1 MGHLVSENGYGHAV
15 CALASG
21 QALAELLAAAAERA
35 MALDQL
41 TRLLRFLFVFGF
53 PRSEPSDYALHHLSA
68 GGVALGG
75 QTQATEVTY
84 QISSERPQLTTELTG
99 RSFVSFVSASDSCFV
114 AKSNSAPLSILA
126 TAGGNPFLVILP
138 RFDTT
143 LFLSAGSEMVDL
155 DAPAGDDFAVSSYFS
170 RLVPVV
176 MFLRLAF
183 GDQIWHTPNPLA
195 ANLIIDDPWLRQNYG
210 FINFPSLLQK
220 ADELDFAATLAFIPW
235 NYRRSERS
243 TVELFRSR
251 PDRFGVCVH
260 GCDHVA
266 DEFALTDLGRLNSIV
281 GLATCRM
288 KTHEERTG
296 LSFVKA
302 MVFPQ
307 GHFSPASL
315 LALKCNGY
323 LASINTHVMPQ
334 GVTNG
339 EGLAVRD
346 FLDLAITKYHGF
358 PVFRRRYPES
368 ASEFP
373 FDLYMGKPLFIAEH
387 HGFLRG
393 GFGRLSALV
402 QNIRQ
407 IAPDIRWRSALE
419 ILLKSYRL
427 RKASPTELEC
437 KFFSTAQIIENAEHS
452 DMDFTIIKHEP
463 AGDLVRKVMVN
474 GRPAEFTIH
483 DALIKTSVRIPA
495 GGNVRVE
502 LEYVNNLPCP
512 QIKPSIKSK
521 SKIAMR
527 RYLSEF
533 RDNVI
538 AKNEAVLS
546 AATFMKKRLF

>member
-1 MGHLVSENGYGHAV
+1 MGHWVSENGYGHAV

-21 QALAELLAAAAERA
+21 RAVAELLAAETERA

-41 TRLLRFLFVFGF
+41 THLLRFLFVFGF
-53 PRSEPSDYALHHLSA
+53 PRSEPGDYALHRLSA
-68 GGVALGG
+68 GGLALGERK
-75 QTQATEVTY
+75 QTTEITY
-84 QISSERPQLTTELTG
+84 QISAERPQLTAELTG
-99 RSFVSFVSASDSCFV
+99 CSFVSLVSLSDSCFV
-114 AKSNSAPLSILA
+114 AQSSSAPLSILA
-126 TAGGNPFLVILP
+126 TAGGSPFLVTLP
-138 RFDTT
+138 QFDTT
-143 LFLSAGSEMVDL
+143 LFLSAGSEMMDI
-155 DAPAGDDFAVSSYFS
+155 DAPTGDDFAVSSCFS
-170 RLVPVV
+170 RLVPVI
-176 MFLRLAF
+176 MFLRSAF
-183 GDQIWHTPNPLA
+183 GDQIWHTPNYLA
-195 ANLIIDDPWLRQNYG
+195 ANLIIDDPWLRPNYG
-210 FINFPSLLQK
+210 FINFPSLLRK

-235 NYRRSERS
+235 NYRRSEKS

-251 PDRFGVCVH
+251 PDRFGVLVH
-260 GCDHVA
+260 GCDHVG
-266 DEFALTDLGRLNSIV
+266 DEFALTDLGRLNSMV
-281 GLATCRM
+281 DLATCRM
-288 KTHEERTG
+288 KRHEERTG

-323 LASINTHVMPQ
+323 LAAINTQVMPH

-339 EGLAVRD
+339 KGLAVRD
-346 FLDLAITKYHGF
+346 LLDLAVTKYHGF
-358 PVFRRRYPES
+358 PIFRRRYPES
-368 ASEFP
+368 ANEFQ
-373 FDLYMGKPLFIAEH
+373 FDLYMGKPLLIAEH

-402 QNIRQ
+402 RNIRQ
-407 IAPDIRWRSALE
+407 IAPNIRWRSAFE
-419 ILLKSYRL
+419 ILLNSYRL

-437 KFFSTAQIIENAEHS
+437 KLFSTAQIIENAEHS

-463 AGDLVRKVMVN
+463 AGDLIRKVTVN
-474 GRPAEFTIH
+474 GRPVQFTIH

-495 GGNVRVE
+495 GGNVRLE
-502 LEYVNNLPCP
+502 LEYMNNLPRP
-512 QIKPSIKSK
+512 QIKPSIRAR

-546 AATFMKKRLF
+546 ATTFMKKRLL

>member
-1 MGHLVSENGYGHAV
+1 MGRLVSKNGYGHAV

-21 QALAELLAAAAERA
+21 QAVAELLVAEAERA

-41 TRLLRFLFVFGF
+41 THLLRFLFVFGF
-53 PRSEPSDYALHHLSA
+53 PRSEPSDYVLHRLSA
-68 GGVALGG
+68 GGLALGE
-75 QTQATEVTY
+75 QTQTTEITY

-126 TAGGNPFLVILP
+126 TAGGNPFLVTLP
-138 RFDTT
+138 RFDAT
-143 LFLSAGSEMVDL
+143 LFLSAGSEMLDV
-155 DAPAGDDFAVSSYFS
+155 DAPACDDFAVSSYFS
-170 RLVPVV
+170 RLVPVI
-176 MFLRLAF
+176 MFLRSAF
-183 GDQIWHTPNPLA
+183 GDQIWHTPNYLA
-195 ANLIIDDPWLRQNYG
+195 ANLIIDDPWLRPNYG

-251 PDRFGVCVH
+251 PDRLGVCVH

-266 DEFALTDLGRLNSIV
+266 NEFALTDVGRLNSTV

-288 KTHEERTG
+288 KTHEGLTG
-296 LSFVKA
+296 LGFVKA
-302 MVFPQ
+302 MVFP
-307 GHFSPASL
+307 GGCFSPAAL

-323 LASINTHVMPQ
+323 LAAINT
-334 GVTNG
+334 GVLPKPLTIN
-339 EGLAVRD
+339 EPLAVSDR
-346 FLDLAITKYHGF
+346 LDLAVTRYHGF
-358 PVFRRRYPES
+358 PVFRRRRPGS

-373 FDLYMGKPLFIAEH
+373 FDLFLGKPLFLVGH
-387 HGFLRG
+387 HGFFRG
-393 GFGRLSALV
+393 GFDRLSALV

-407 IAPDIRWRSALE
+407 IAPNIRWTSASE
-419 ILLKSYRL
+419 ILLNSYRL

-437 KFFSTAQIIENAEHS
+437 KLFSTVQIIENAEQS

-463 AGDLVRKVMVN
+463 QADLIRKVIVN
-474 GRPAEFTIH
+474 GRPAQFTIH

-495 GGNVRVE
+495 GGKVRLE
-502 LEYVNNLPCP
+502 LEYVNNLPRP
-512 QIKPSIKSK
+512 AITPSMKTKSM
-521 SKIAMR
+521 IAVR

-538 AKNEAVLS
+538 AKNELAPSV
-546 AATFMKKRLF
+546 ATFIRKRWL